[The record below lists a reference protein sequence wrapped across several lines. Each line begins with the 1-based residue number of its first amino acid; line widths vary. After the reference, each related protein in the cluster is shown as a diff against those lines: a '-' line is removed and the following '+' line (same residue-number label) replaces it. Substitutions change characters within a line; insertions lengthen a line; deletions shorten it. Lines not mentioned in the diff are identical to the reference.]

1 MTESG
6 PATGPFPGGN
16 PRADRPL
23 TLTAEPDQG
32 RRQATAA
39 HRRVHRPDGIRGDF
53 PRLGVFSKSPESSGG
68 DANACHP
75 GQQSPSTANAPSGD
89 HSPETH
95 PNHGAEPDHLQR
107 RSTRDSSRPTVVEG
121 RPSGVVVEGAE
132 AQPTPLMG
140 PTSQYGTQFLYKKKR
155 ETGTAGTPSRIRE
168 ETEKNGKKRTG
179 RTGRSQFRATPS

>member
-1 MTESG
+1 MNGLSK
-6 PATGPFPGGN
+6 
-16 PRADRPL
+16 
-23 TLTAEPDQG
+23 PDARG
-32 RRQATAA
+32 LCAA
-39 HRRVHRPDGIRGDF
+39 QRIWMSAPQHRRVHRPYGIRGDF
-53 PRLGVFSKSPESSGG
+53 PRLGVFSKNPESSGG

-75 GQQSPSTANAPSGD
+75 GQRSPPTANAPSGD

-140 PTSQYGTQFLYKKKR
+140 PTSQYGTQFLYGKKAGNRNSRNSLKNTGGNGRKR
-155 ETGTAGTPSRIRE
+155 EK
-168 ETEKNGKKRTG
+168 TERNGPKG
-179 RTGRSQFRATPS
+179 WP